1 MILALDTA
9 TLQAGV
15 ALVSL
20 DGQPLAVRRA
30 RVTTHSEGLLA
41 LVDEVLHEALG
52 RGGDAALAALTAIA
66 CGAGPGSFTGLR
78 IGLAT
83 AKGLCLATSKPL
95 LVVSSLQALA
105 LRAPEGALAVPVLD
119 AFKGEVYA
127 GCARRGPGFTLTAL
141 AAETV
146 LDPAQLAAELNSLV
160 AAEPARSIHLIG
172 DGLAH
177 WPVLDVPGLVTADTA
192 PPDPVDVGRLA
203 ALRISRGE
211 RDDLAAAVP
220 AYIRPSE
227 VELKQQGPRKRTLLG
242 DVTEPSKGHKL
253 SD

>member
-20 DGQPLAVRRA
+20 DGEPLAVRRA
-30 RVTTHSEGLLA
+30 HVTTHSEGLLT
-41 LVDEVLHEALG
+41 LVDEVLHE
-52 RGGDAALAALTAIA
+52 GGAALAALSAIA

-83 AKGLCLATSKPL
+83 AKGLCLAASKPL

-127 GCARRGPGFTLTAL
+127 GCYRRGPGFSLTAL

-146 LDPAQLAAELNSLV
+146 LDPAQLAAELAALV
-160 AAEPARSIHLIG
+160 AAEPPGSVHLIG
-172 DGLAH
+172 DGLAQ
-177 WPVLDVPGLVTADTA
+177 WPVLDVPDLVTADTA
-192 PPDPVDVGRLA
+192 PPDPIDVGRLA
-203 ALRISRGE
+203 ALRVSRGE

-227 VELKQQGPRKRTLLG
+227 VELKQQGPRRRTLLG
-242 DVTEPSKGHKL
+242 AVEPPQGHKL